1 MAGFVTL
8 DLRRVHGREIL
19 RGMVYGVVWL
29 WFVQNLLLVCEY
41 PNRFPLRLRH
51 PTLSN
56 CRSARR
62 LLISLPTLVTPR
74 PLTFPRHRP
83 SMSRRS
89 PAALANS
96 LPSTKR
102 IADQAAIAAS
112 LGLLSTTLSPGPTA
126 SSSTC
131 PSTPITSTTP
141 QHVQLAIPRQMP
153 PVKTAVPTAWHHQ
166 PYECGLDA

>member
-1 MAGFVTL
+1 M